1 MGVKGPI
8 VKQIQELLI
17 GKGYKEVSKSGEPD
31 SMFGGMTKDQVEKF
45 QLENKDDKGEQLV
58 KDGIV
63 GPKTINALLVPPPA
77 PNTRGLER
85 AVKSYLPTGVS
96 PEL

>member
-1 MGVKGPI
+1 
-8 VKQIQELLI
+8 
-17 GKGYKEVSKSGEPD
+17 
-31 SMFGGMTKDQVEKF
+31 
-45 QLENKDDKGEQLV
+45 V

-63 GPKTINALLVPPPA
+63 GQKTINALLKVPT
-77 PNTRGLER
+77 PNTKGLER

>member
-1 MGVKGPI
+1 M
-8 VKQIQELLI
+8 I

-31 SMFGGMTKDQVEKF
+31 SMFGGMTKAQVEKF
-45 QLENKDDKGEQLV
+45 QLDNKDDKGEQLV

-63 GPKTINALLVPPPA
+63 GQKTINALLKVPS
-77 PNTRGLER
+77 PNTKGLER